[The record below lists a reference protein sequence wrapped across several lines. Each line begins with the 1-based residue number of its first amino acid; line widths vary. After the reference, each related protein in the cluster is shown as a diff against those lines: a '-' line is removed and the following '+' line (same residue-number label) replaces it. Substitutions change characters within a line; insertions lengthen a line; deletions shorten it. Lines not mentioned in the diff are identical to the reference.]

1 MSDAATM
8 LPFAACP
15 GIRWCGRP
23 VTQRTR
29 FDVSDHT
36 QQPIYQDRIT
46 GENFQDAR
54 TMLTRYLAKFCA
66 KMKLPVIELD
76 GAGHADVNRGS
87 ATIGI
92 NVLEAQ
98 GVLMIFAPVMDVPV
112 TGREAFYRTL
122 LDMSFVATQDAAFA
136 IDGPRDK
143 VVLRVLR
150 RLSALDY
157 EEFDDLL
164 ITVGQVADDFDDRL
178 IAEYGT

>member
-1 MSDAATM
+1 
-8 LPFAACP
+8 
-15 GIRWCGRP
+15 
-23 VTQRTR
+23 
-29 FDVSDHT
+29 VSDHT
-36 QQPIYQDRIT
+36 QQPIYQDRFT
-46 GENFQDAR
+46 GENFQDPRA
-54 TMLTRYLAKFCA
+54 MLNRYLAKFCEH
-66 KMKLPVIELD
+66 MKLPAIELD
-76 GAGHADVNRGS
+76 GAGHADVQRGS

-92 NVLEAQ
+92 NMLDTQ

-157 EEFDDLL
+157 EEFEDLL
-164 ITVGQVADDFDDRL
+164 VTVGQVADHFDDRL

>member
-1 MSDAATM
+1 M
-8 LPFAACP
+8 
-15 GIRWCGRP
+15 
-23 VTQRTR
+23 
-29 FDVSDHT
+29 SDHT
-36 QQPIYQDRIT
+36 QEPIYQDRFT
-46 GENFQDAR
+46 GENFPDAR
-54 TMLTRYLAKFCA
+54 AMVNRYLAKFSA
-66 KMKLPVIELD
+66 HMKLPTIELD
-76 GAGHADVNRGS
+76 ATGHADVQRGS
-87 ATIGI
+87 ATVGI
-92 NVLEAQ
+92 NLLHEQ
-98 GVLMIFAPVMDVPV
+98 GVLMIFAPVMDVPI

-164 ITVGQVADDFDDRL
+164 VTVGQVADHFDDRL